1 MFIRKKKNK
10 SGSISIQIID
20 KSTGR
25 YTVIK
30 TIGYADDD
38 SQKEQELVLQAH
50 EYISELTRQSHID
63 FSFSE
68 DTVFLKQ
75 LQDGLQ
81 RLFVIGP
88 ELILG
93 KIFDEVGYN
102 KIPQPLFRHLVLTRL
117 IYPGSKLKTVDYLL
131 RYKGVYTN
139 EDRIYRYMDSFDVH
153 YKQIAIDTTFHHT
166 KQILNNQITVA
177 FYDITTLYFEA
188 SDEDDLRRLGY
199 SKDGKAQNPQILLAL
214 LVTLDGH
221 PLAYEIFEGDK
232 FEGHTLIPVVKAFK
246 KKYSLPDLIIVADA
260 GLLSAKNMNEL
271 NRLKY
276 QFILGSRMKNES
288 DAFKQQILSH
298 SYTDGKTITIDKSK
312 KIRLIVNYSAKR
324 AKKDKHLRQ
333 QGLERLERSLK
344 SGKLTKEKINNR
356 GYNKYLKIKNEI
368 TVEIDY
374 KAFQVDN
381 KWNGLKGYITNC
393 NLSDAEIMSNYK
405 QLWTIEKAFRISKT
419 DLRIRPVYHRL
430 ERRIKTHICIAF
442 CSYKIYKE
450 LERQLKLKNASLSV
464 EHVLLALKTIY
475 QAQVILPQSKKKT
488 MLLLPLDDTQREILR
503 LWKIEP

>member
-1 MFIRKKKNK
+1 M
-10 SGSISIQIID
+10 
-20 KSTGR
+20 
-25 YTVIK
+25 IK
-30 TIGYADDD
+30 TIGCVDDD
-38 SQKEQELVLQAH
+38 TQREQELVLRAH
-50 EYISELTRQSHID
+50 EFISVLTRQSQID

-75 LQDGLQ
+75 LQSALK
-81 RLFVIGP
+81 RVFVIGP

-102 KIPQPLFRHLVLTRL
+102 KIPQSLFRHLVLTRL

-131 RYKGVYTN
+131 RYNGVYTN
-139 EDRIYRYMDSFDVH
+139 EDRIYRYMDSFDTH
-153 YKQIAIDTTFHHT
+153 YKQISIDATFQHT
-166 KQILNNQITVA
+166 KQILNNRITVA

-214 LVTLDGH
+214 LVALDGH

-260 GLLSAKNMNEL
+260 GLLSAENMNEL
-271 NRLKY
+271 NRLNY

-288 DAFKQQILSH
+288 DAVKQQILSH
-298 SYTDGKTITIDKSK
+298 SYTDGKIITIDKSK

-333 QGLERLERSLK
+333 QGLERLEKNLK

-368 TVEIDY
+368 VVEIDY
-374 KAFQVDN
+374 KAFQSDN

-393 NLSDAEIMSNYK
+393 NLSEVEIMSNYK
-405 QLWTIEKAFRISKT
+405 QLWSIEKAFRISKT

-442 CSYKIYKE
+442 CAYKIYKE

-464 EHVLLALKTIY
+464 EHALLALKTIY

-488 MLLLPLDDTQREILR
+488 MVLLPLDDNQREILR
-503 LWKIEP
+503 LWNIEL